1 MIIAWI
7 HLGIIRCFK
16 APISNSIAL
25 FMLTVFIQL
34 CSAFSKIEHSHSR
47 QKIIG
52 VTCPFFKLLTVEN
65 MWNSL
70 VCLHL
75 QISASLNI
83 AIYPKH
89 QTSNSERYNYPI
101 FECLSYYPSLGSPII
116 LQVYVIIQS
125 YYYML
130 FEDYNRKCLLSVETI
145 LPNGNWKLENVL
157 LHISNL

>member
-25 FMLTVFIQL
+25 FMLTVCIQL
-34 CSAFSKIEHSHSR
+34 WSAFSKIEHSHSK

-52 VTCPFFKLLTVEN
+52 VTCPSFKLLTVKN

-83 AIYPKH
+83 AVYPKH
-89 QTSNSERYNYPI
+89 QALNSVVYNYPI
-101 FECLSYYPSLGSPII
+101 LECQSYYPSLGSHII
-116 LQVYVIIQS
+116 LQVYVIIQ
-125 YYYML
+125 YYYMR
-130 FEDYNRKCLLSVETI
+130 FEAYSRKCLLPLETI
-145 LPNGNWKLENVL
+145 LPNDNCILENVF
-157 LHISNL
+157 LHISIL